1 MTGPHPDPLALDA
14 HLEPSALYCGFDV
27 REPIV
32 AALST
37 AVSLKRIA
45 DALEALTALTSGD
58 GVHQAHTALH
68 FAITNA
74 AYEAGRSFQAGTRSD
89 R

>member
-14 HLEPSALYCGFDV
+14 HLEPSALHAGFDV

-32 AALST
+32 SALSQ

-45 DALEALTALTSGD
+45 DALEMLTRPSHD
-58 GVHQAHTALH
+58 QSVE
-68 FAITNA
+68 FTNLVQHIA
-74 AYEAGRSFQAGTRSD
+74 WEAGRSFQQGTRTD

>member
-14 HLEPSALYCGFDV
+14 HLEPSALCCGFDV

-45 DALEALTALTSGD
+45 DALEALTSLAKPGAVQNGLYDIQSS
-58 GVHQAHTALH
+58 
-68 FAITNA
+68 ITNLA
-74 AYEAGRSFQAGTRSD
+74 WEAGRNFQAGTRTD

>member
-45 DALEALTALTSGD
+45 DALEALTMAGA
-58 GVHQAHTALH
+58 GHRLH
-68 FAITNA
+68 EELIGPVTNLA
-74 AYEAGRSFQAGTRSD
+74 WEAGRNFQAGTRTD

>member
-14 HLEPSALYCGFDV
+14 HLEPSALHAGFDV

-32 AALST
+32 SALSQ

-45 DALEALTALTSGD
+45 DALEILAEAATVPNVYGEGPIEAIGANIARAL
-58 GVHQAHTALH
+58 
-68 FAITNA
+68 
-74 AYEAGRSFQAGTRSD
+74 R
-89 R
+89 